1 MRRCMSD
8 GVGTDGRVI
17 PSRGLDF
24 IFACLDDF
32 ELVSKTIGQLTLL
45 WKGG

>member
-17 PSRGLDF
+17 PAKGSDF
-24 IFACLDDF
+24 MFACLDDF
-32 ELVSKTIGQLTLL
+32 ELVSKIIGQLALL
-45 WKGG
+45 SKGG